1 MTKTDKIG
9 IIGALSV
16 EVDGLVH
23 EMSNVRTTEIGGST
37 FYEGTL
43 CDAKAV
49 VVKCGVGKVNAA
61 FVTSTLALVFGVGGI
76 VMTGVC
82 GGIGVKPMSAVVPSS
97 FIQHD
102 VDIDGLPRGH
112 LDVLDRVEIEADEML
127 SEILAEVSDGV
138 RAVMATGEQFIRSK
152 EQTDRILTDFP
163 SVGAVDME
171 SAASAHICAR
181 LGVPFACIKTVSDGC
196 SADEF
201 YDFVTEASKK
211 SVAAVMGLLKRL

>member
-1 MTKTDKIG
+1 MTKFDKIG

-16 EVDGLVH
+16 EADGLVN
-23 EMSNVRTTEIGGST
+23 EMSGVQTTEIGGST

-43 CDAKAV
+43 CNKKAV

-61 FVTSTLALVFGVGGI
+61 FVTSALALVFGADGI

-82 GGIGVKPMSAVVPSS
+82 GGIGIKPMSSVVPTS

-102 VDIDGLPRGH
+102 VDIDGLPHGH
-112 LDVLDRVEIEADEML
+112 LDVLDCVEIAADNAL
-127 SEILAEVSDGV
+127 SDVLAEATDGV
-138 RAVMATGEQFIRSK
+138 RTVMATGEQFIRSK

-163 SVGAVDME
+163 NVGAVDME
-171 SAASAHICAR
+171 SGASAHICAR

-201 YDFVTEASKK
+201 YDFFTEASNK
-211 SVAAVMGLLKRL
+211 SIAAVMGLLKRL